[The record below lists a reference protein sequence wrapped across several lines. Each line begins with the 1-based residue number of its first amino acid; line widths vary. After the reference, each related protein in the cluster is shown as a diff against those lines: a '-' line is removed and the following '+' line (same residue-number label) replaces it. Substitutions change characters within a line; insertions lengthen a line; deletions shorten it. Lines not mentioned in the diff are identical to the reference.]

1 MRTETKLLK
10 PLLQVVAVS
19 LSLFVGWS
27 RIADNKHF
35 LTDVLAGFVLGAV
48 FAWFVVSRALTF
60 AVIKPSSTTFAHCH
74 VCCKFCPPVQEHV
87 CLFWS
92 IYFSSNT
99 FKRFLPLKT
108 ALFRERKPGRDTL
121 RAKVSL
127 LYGFVRLQSRLRRLS
142 LAYEQRGKKTWQTLR
157 RKRRTLSGLRAV
169 SYFFSF
175 QSYCTRNPSTRAAK
189 PRAAINEGGIPRRK
203 NKRLLTLLF
212 CLGTTGDNEAVKVI

>member
-74 VCCKFCPPVQEHV
+74 VCCKFCPPVQEHD

-142 LAYEQRGKKTWQTLR
+142 FAYEQREKKKLDKHPAGSAGRFLDCEQSLISFLSKVTARETQARER
-157 RKRRTLSGLRAV
+157 RSRE
-169 SYFFSF
+169 
-175 QSYCTRNPSTRAAK
+175 
-189 PRAAINEGGIPRRK
+189 PR
-203 NKRLLTLLF
+203 
-212 CLGTTGDNEAVKVI
+212 